1 MASFER
7 NAKALSAKRRSDVC
21 ATYVAPARSASAR
34 STASL
39 GSRSCR
45 STPRNSIALIKP
57 TALLVRFTSP
67 CRMGCMLLAG
77 MDCVKR
83 PTAAGDQAEH
93 RREALNEPR
102 ARVSLEWAAAAAPTR
117 KRFGYA
123 TGALTR

>member
-1 MASFER
+1 MAPFER

-21 ATYVAPARSASAR
+21 DTYVAPARSAPAR

-67 CRMGCMLLAG
+67 CRMSCTLLAE
-77 MDCVKR
+77 MDCVKRR
-83 PTAAGDQAEH
+83 PTAAGDQAEQ
-93 RREALNEPR
+93 RREALNEPQ

-117 KRFGYA
+117 KRFRYA
-123 TGALTR
+123 T